1 MLQQKKVEAQELPT
15 HTFLSEA
22 ATVSAEVLLAVYVAR
37 EGFPRAGRFL
47 QGATVQQLDLLY
59 SGGFLGPK
67 TS

>member
-37 EGFPRAGRFL
+37 EGFPRAERFL